1 MGYDWEETAEET
13 SVRTRTLAGTIRA
26 GVSYGLFALGVLAF
40 WSFFAAWIG
49 LPAWEW
55 HAAIL
60 PEMWAPT
67 EHQTG
72 RIDVSPLIAGI
83 LTASVAVWIR

>member
-1 MGYDWEETAEET
+1 MGYDWEDEESSTTRQRTVSGTLRATA
-13 SVRTRTLAGTIRA
+13 A
-26 GVSYGLFALGVLAF
+26 YGLFALGVLAF
-40 WSFFAAWIG
+40 WSFFAVWLD

-72 RIDVSPLIAGI
+72 RIDVAPLIAG
-83 LTASVAVWIR
+83 LVTTTVGVWLR